1 MSIMVRILTNNH
13 LCPILNLSKNHKEGN
28 IMTSSDRQEEVLN
41 LILTQKCT
49 NVKELCAA
57 VYASP
62 ATIRRDLR
70 VLENK
75 GFVRL
80 QYGNIIPLAEVPKE
94 LSLELRQN
102 QAKESKRIIARY
114 SASLITPNANVILDS
129 SSSALL
135 MADYIPV
142 DAGITVF
149 TNCIKAAVRLCE
161 RNITVYLI
169 GGKIDNKNFC
179 ADGAWTE
186 EAVQSL
192 HVDFFFFS
200 SKAMDADGNI
210 SGQSEPGVHIRRQML
225 AHSTKQYFLCN
236 SEKVGK
242 KSTFLLCN
250 AAQLTGLI
258 TEKEIPEIPGV
269 NVLIVP
275 GK

>member
-1 MSIMVRILTNNH
+1 
-13 LCPILNLSKNHKEGN
+13 
-28 IMTSSDRQEEVLN
+28 MTSSGRQEEILN

-70 VLENK
+70 VLEDK

-114 SASLITPNANVILDS
+114 AASLITPNANVILDS

-135 MADYIPV
+135 MADYIPA
-142 DAGITVF
+142 DAGITIF
-149 TNCIKAAVRLCE
+149 TNCIKAAIRLCE
-161 RNITVYLI
+161 RNIAVYLI

-186 EAVQSL
+186 EAVRSI
-192 HVDFFFFS
+192 HVDYFFFS
-200 SKAMDADGNI
+200 SKAMDSDGNI

-225 AHSTKQYFLCN
+225 DHSAKQYFLCN

-250 AAQLTGLI
+250 AARLTGLI

-275 GK
+275 DK

>member
-1 MSIMVRILTNNH
+1 
-13 LCPILNLSKNHKEGN
+13 
-28 IMTSSDRQEEVLN
+28 MTSHERQNEILN
-41 LILTQKCT
+41 LILTQKCA
-49 NVKELCAA
+49 NVKELCAE

-70 VLENK
+70 ILENK

-102 QAKESKRIIARY
+102 QARESKRMIARY
-114 SASLITPNANVILDS
+114 AASMITPNANIFLDS

-142 DAGITVF
+142 DAGVTVF
-149 TNCIKAAVRLCE
+149 TNCIKAAIRLCE

-186 EAVQSL
+186 EAVCSI

-200 SKAMDADGNI
+200 SKAMDSDGNI

-225 AHSTKQYFLCN
+225 AHSAAQYFLCS

-250 AAQLTGLI
+250 ATQLTGII
-258 TEKEIPEIPGV
+258 TEKEFPEIPGV

-275 GK
+275 SK

>member
-1 MSIMVRILTNNH
+1 MIAA
-13 LCPILNLSKNHKEGN
+13 
-28 IMTSSDRQEEVLN
+28 DRQEEILK

-49 NVKELCAA
+49 NVKELSAA

-70 VLENK
+70 ILENK
-75 GFVRL
+75 GYIRL
-80 QYGNIIPLAEVPKE
+80 QYGNIIPLAELPRE
-94 LSLELRQN
+94 LSLALRQN
-102 QAKESKRIIARY
+102 QAKESKRMIARY
-114 SASLITPNANVILDS
+114 AASLITPNANVILDS

-135 MADYIPV
+135 MADYIP
-142 DAGITVF
+142 AESGITVF

-179 ADGAWTE
+179 ADGSWTE
-186 EAVQSL
+186 EAVRSI

-200 SKAMDADGNI
+200 SKAMDIDGNI
-210 SGQSEPGVHIRRQML
+210 SGQSEPGVHIRREML
-225 AHSTKQYFLCN
+225 SHSKKQYFLCS

-242 KSTFLLCN
+242 KSTFVLCN
-250 AAQLTGLI
+250 ASQLTGLI
-258 TEKEIPEIPGV
+258 TEKEIPEISGV

-275 GK
+275 AR